1 MTWFLVS
8 CVIVYVTFGLWYAA
22 RNADNLFELFIE
34 RAWVR
39 WVIGV
44 GGAAGILLSIVV
56 LWPLFRR
63 RSE

>member
-1 MTWFLVS
+1 MTWFLVA

-22 RNADNLFELFIE
+22 RNADSLFEVFFE

-44 GGAAGILLSIVV
+44 GGATGILLSIVV